1 MRTIAIF
8 NLKGG
13 VGKTITTAT
22 MAYCLATRHRKR
34 VLVIDGDSQGNL
46 SQYFQVKALEGESL
60 VDLLE
65 GNCEPY
71 WGDFVTE
78 TLHHRIRIIP
88 SDGRMMDADVT
99 SVAQGRCNPRAIEE
113 LREAIAEDNGMDYI
127 LIDCAPAFNAS
138 GVAALRA
145 ADDVIIPVRLD
156 TFSTEGALS
165 LMRQIDNMHRAN
177 DRLRVAGLL
186 ITQWRNT
193 ELEQGMRQYLEEH
206 GFPIFSR
213 PIRMSG
219 PVPYAI
225 SRRENLLTYSPS
237 CAASVDYKR
246 VVEEYLQ
253 DLRGGAVDAEDA

>member
-22 MAYCLATRHRKR
+22 MAYCLANRHRKR

-46 SQYFQVKALEGESL
+46 SQYFDVAAEEGRSL

-71 WGDFVTE
+71 LEDILTK
-78 TLHHRIRIIP
+78 TLNPRIHIIP
-88 SDGRMMDADVT
+88 SDARMMDADMT
-99 SVAQGRCNPRAIEE
+99 SVAKGRCNPRAIED
-113 LREAIAEDNGMDYI
+113 LRTAIAEDNGMDFL

-138 GVAALRA
+138 GIAALRA

-156 TFSTEGALS
+156 TFATDGIRNLTQQVYN
-165 LMRQIDNMHRAN
+165 MRRAN
-177 DRLRVAGLL
+177 GRLRVAGVLV
-186 ITQWRNT
+186 TQWRNT